1 MKTRRTKR
9 SRITRKRYN
18 RRKGGS
24 RINGPRT
31 IQQHLTE
38 RQQVSQRI
46 QQYITNTM
54 SVPPGHERLRVVNEM
69 FNYIHDNAN
78 IILVG
83 YPRFR
88 QTVRDKIREVYDA
101 MQRNNSVRRNVVG
114 LEEITQ
120 KLELLI
126 NDIDYNESHP

>member
-1 MKTRRTKR
+1 MKTRRN
-9 SRITRKRYN
+9 RITRKKHYK
-18 RRKGGS
+18 RKGGS
-24 RINGPRT
+24 RINVTRT
-31 IQQHLTE
+31 IQRHLTE
-38 RQQVSQRI
+38 RDQVTQRI
-46 QQYITNTM
+46 QQYITRTM
-54 SVPPGHERLRVVNEM
+54 SVPPGHERLRIVNEM
-69 FNYIHDNAN
+69 FNYIHDNAH

-101 MQRNNSVRRNVVG
+101 MQRNSSVRRNVAG

>member
-1 MKTRRTKR
+1 MKTKTRRNKV
-9 SRITRKRYN
+9 TRKKNYK
-18 RRKGGS
+18 RKGGS

-31 IQQHLTE
+31 IQRHLTE

-46 QQYITNTM
+46 QQYISDFADLPVGN
-54 SVPPGHERLRVVNEM
+54 ERFNMITEM

-83 YPRFR
+83 YPHFR
-88 QTVRDKIREVYDA
+88 NAVRDKIREVYDA
-101 MQRNNSVRRNVVG
+101 MQLNNSVRRNVIG
-114 LEEITQ
+114 LEEITK